1 MVVGFPAR
9 WADAGLSER
18 PGRLRIVGADGRVS
32 CRWPAFRSYDRGQG
46 GLLDVVLS
54 PDFARDQTI
63 FFSFAQ
69 PTRDGARTAVSA
81 RASRPGGAAHR

>member
-1 MVVGFPAR
+1 MVAGFPADGR
-9 WADAGLSER
+9 MLVSER

-32 CRWPAFRSYDRGQG
+32 APLAGVPEVPDRGQG

-69 PTRDGARTAVSA
+69 PTRDGARTAVA